1 MRVEE
6 MALRSEIRQ
15 MLNEAGFNKN
25 TLKDEVK
32 SVLSE
37 EIEKAVKQAINETD
51 FNRYIKQEVNSI
63 IRDATKNYLK
73 SVITDR
79 LVSRWFNRME
89 INVDI
94 KDEIGESILKAE
106 SKEI

>member
-32 SVLSE
+32 SVLRE
-37 EIEKAVKQAINETD
+37 EIEKAVRQAVNETD
-51 FNRYIKQEVNSI
+51 FDGYVKRTADSI
-63 IRDATKNYLK
+63 IRDAAKSHLK

-79 LVSRWFNRME
+79 LVGKYFNRME
-89 INVDI
+89 INIDI
-94 KDEIGESILKAE
+94 KDEVGESILKVDSE
-106 SKEI
+106 E